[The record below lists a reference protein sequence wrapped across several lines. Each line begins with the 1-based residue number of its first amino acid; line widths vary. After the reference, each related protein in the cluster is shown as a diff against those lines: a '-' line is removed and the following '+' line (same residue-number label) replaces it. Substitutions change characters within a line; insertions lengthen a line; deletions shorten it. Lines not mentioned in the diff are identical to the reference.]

1 MVHYRNTFIYTLY
14 IHIYTHTHTS
24 VTIFPH
30 GSRLRYRLWATPTNY
45 YVIILQKGR
54 QKSHSTDLMILR
66 MKMSVVFF
74 FYFYCYTAHSHSL
87 TLKKKLSGYENII
100 ETLFLTSL

>member
-54 QKSHSTDLMILR
+54 QKSRSTDLMILK
-66 MKMSVVFF
+66 MKMSHLFF
-74 FYFYCYTAHSHSL
+74 SFISIVTQL
-87 TLKKKLSGYENII
+87 TVIV
-100 ETLFLTSL
+100 